1 MTEGQQERLINRTLQ
16 LNGEVLGGVTRLVI
30 DCNAQGGRLRM
41 EFNNSEAHEYPLHRE
56 WLGAFL
62 ISAPNMEFSFTSR
75 EQAPPTLEQT
85 EELIPQEI
93 TANHEEDIAVVAGAV
108 PLSKHKPRLKKVK
121 H

>member
-1 MTEGQQERLINRTLQ
+1 MITTILTFLMIDWLFWV
-16 LNGEVLGGVTRLVI
+16 LN
-30 DCNAQGGRLRM
+30 
-41 EFNNSEAHEYPLHRE
+41 
-56 WLGAFL
+56 LGAFL